1 MSKKQIT
8 AYICDR
14 CKRVW
19 RSNNRPEMKCIS
31 YRERMYGGGSYDV
44 GKDLCPD
51 CFEEY
56 QRFIKGAKVVD
67 DER

>member
-19 RSNNRPEMKCIS
+19 RASDKPEMLNVKVSGECILN
-31 YRERMYGGGSYDV
+31 REIWYEY
-44 GKDLCPD
+44 DLCPD
-51 CFEEY
+51 CIRAFNE
-56 QRFIKGAKVVD
+56 FMKGD
-67 DER
+67 GS

>member
-19 RSNNRPEMKCIS
+19 RASDKPEMEKVKQEGDYVCGTKMWHE
-31 YRERMYGGGSYDV
+31 Y
-44 GKDLCPD
+44 DLCPD
-51 CFEEY
+51 CINAFRE
-56 QRFIKGAKVVD
+56 FMKGAGS
-67 DER
+67 

>member
-19 RSNNRPEMKCIS
+19 RSSDKPRLEEINQSEGEVCGTKIWCR
-31 YRERMYGGGSYDV
+31 Y
-44 GKDLCPD
+44 DLCPD
-51 CFEEY
+51 CLNAFRE
-56 QRFIKGAKVVD
+56 FMKGA
-67 DER
+67 ES